1 MASYKQLTKYNW
13 RAQISLGYINGKK
26 KLVKKQ
32 GFKNKKEAEKWVT
45 ETLNKYDKG
54 YIIPSTNSILFE
66 EFLMKWFDEFK
77 SNTLSINTYT
87 NYTSRINT
95 HILPNLGS
103 YKLTEI
109 NNVIVQ
115 DFYNKLIKEGLKPSS
130 AKKVLEILNGCFKYA
145 KKLKL
150 IYNIPTDIEK
160 VKSVRPLVESW
171 NQDELNYFLNEIEN
185 EYLYF
190 PVLLDSITGLRV
202 GELCGL
208 KWRDIDLDKGYINI
222 NGQVIHDKTTN
233 NLTYTPIL
241 KTDTSNRS
249 ISIPEF
255 LVNYLEYMYKRYHQ
269 KKSDFVIKDRDG
281 SMCHPRNISMD
292 FSRRISKYKYS
303 ADEMNELYPDK
314 DLSNYKQLRQITF
327 HGLRHTHATLL
338 ILNGEN
344 IKVVSSRLGHKDIA
358 TTLQTYTHVIKD
370 MEQNTATLLQKMF
383 NDLIPVK

>member
-1 MASYKQLTKYNW
+1 MASYKQLSKYNW

-95 HILPNLGS
+95 HILPSLGS

-160 VKSVRPLVESW
+160 VKSARPLVESW

-208 KWRDIDLDKGYINI
+208 KWRDIELDKGYINI